1 MQQANQLDAM
11 DLSMVVARRDQ
22 VPNLVTSWHE
32 SPASLSTTDDSH
44 ALMSG
49 VTVPLSPGYFFNGIH
64 HHYHPLVAHV
74 MPTNLAINTQLS
86 NSSSGTM
93 VHLDDDMIKDPDASE
108 QEDKASSLSARNSI
122 SISSFDELM
131 SPVDAI
137 EGNGQDVAEGNAQFR
152 LECIR
157 ERNRV
162 AARKYRQKQKDHS
175 SKLEKDGEKM
185 QREREK
191 LMSKVKRLQNENHA
205 LKQRCQ
211 DGLCWNCRQA
221 T

>member
-1 MQQANQLDAM
+1 MQRENQLDAM
-11 DLSMVVARRDQ
+11 DLSMGVSNQDQ
-22 VPNLVTSWHE
+22 VPNLVTSWRE
-32 SPASLSTTDDSH
+32 SPASLSTADDNH

-49 VTVPLSPGYFFNGIH
+49 VTVPLSPEYFFNGIP
-64 HHYHPLVAHV
+64 HHYHPLVGHV
-74 MPTNLAINTQLS
+74 MPTNLAINVQLS
-86 NSSSGTM
+86 NSSSATM
-93 VHLDDDMIKDPDASE
+93 VHLDDDMIKDPDGSE
-108 QEDKASSLSARNSI
+108 QESKESPLSARNSI
-122 SISSFDELM
+122 SLSSFDELM

-137 EGNGQDVAEGNAQFR
+137 EGNGHDIAEGNAQFR

-162 AARKYRQKQKDHS
+162 AARKYRQKQKDRS

-191 LMSKVKRLQNENHA
+191 LMSKVKKLQSENHA

-221 T
+221 I